1 MRYALEQIR
10 LISVYC
16 RTKWDDGKP
25 AGKGK
30 SLEETDED
38 GYLNLG
44 KLVGAS
50 SSRGMTSFTALMS
63 DTSTYHYNNWSPWRG
78 KRGRWH

>member
-1 MRYALEQIR
+1 MRYAVEKIR
-10 LISVYC
+10 LILVYC

-30 SLEETDED
+30 GTEETDED

-50 SSRGMTSFTALMS
+50 PSRGMT
-63 DTSTYHYNNWSPWRG
+63 
-78 KRGRWH
+78 

>member
-1 MRYALEQIR
+1 
-10 LISVYC
+10 VYC

-30 SLEETDED
+30 GIEETDED

-50 SSRGMTSFTALMS
+50 SSRGMDLNLYRTKCQIPVLITI
-63 DTSTYHYNNWSPWRG
+63 TTGVRG
-78 KRGRWH
+78 VASVDVGVSS